1 MVLLNQKMDLNAR
14 IFILSYQELSLFFVG
29 PKLLFVTPPVS
40 VHSVIYLFTTG
51 PKPRKKEEGLVG

>member
-14 IFILSYQELSLFFVG
+14 IFILSNQELSLFFVG
-29 PKLLFVTPPVS
+29 PKLLFVTPTVS